1 MLNSPVV
8 VPIVGGIMQHLIPI
22 ASGKG
27 GVGKT
32 LLAANLGIALAQ
44 QKKTVVLV
52 DLDLG
57 GSNLHTLLGIRN
69 RHAGIGH
76 FIYKQADALEQLLVE
91 TAQPQLYFIPGD
103 GLFSGTANLPYYRKL
118 AIVKQLRELPA
129 DFVILDLGSGSA
141 YNTIDLFLTSSTGL
155 IVTTPDTTAIL
166 NAYSFL
172 KSSMLRLL
180 QRSFPARSEERKAI
194 LGFVHQ
200 KVEGEER
207 DIRMAVNEISAING
221 ESARTAEEAL
231 DAFRPRVVMN
241 MGRTAQDIRLGGR
254 LRQVVQKNLN
264 TTVEFIAYLPQD
276 DLASRSPLE
285 RSPTLLRYPGCPY
298 ANAVHKCAA
307 RLIAGPEP
315 EMPALYSDDE
325 DLRELAEE
333 FNAEAVG
340 PDAERIQRAR

>member
-1 MLNSPVV
+1 
-8 VPIVGGIMQHLIPI
+8 MQHLIPI

-57 GSNLHTLLGIRN
+57 GSNLHTVLGIRN

-76 FIYKQADALEQLLVE
+76 FIYKQAESLEQLLVE
-91 TAQPQLYFIPGD
+91 TAQSQLYFIPGD

-118 AIVKQLRELPA
+118 AIIKQLQELPA
-129 DFVILDLGSGSA
+129 DFVLLDLGSGTA
-141 YNTIDLFLTSSTGL
+141 YNTIDLFLTSPAGL

-180 QRSFPARSEERKAI
+180 QRSFPARTEERRI
-194 LGFVHQ
+194 VLDFLHQ

-207 DIRMAVNEISAING
+207 DIGTVL
-221 ESARTAEEAL
+221 ESIRTVDRESGDTADAAL
-231 DAFRPRVVMN
+231 ETFRPRVVMN
-241 MGRTAQDIRLGGR
+241 MGRSAQDIRLGGR
-254 LRQVVQKNLN
+254 LRHVVRNNLN
-264 TTVEFIAYLPQD
+264 SDVEFIAYLPQD

-285 RSPTLLRYPGCPY
+285 RSPTLLRYPDSAY
-298 ANAVHKCAA
+298 AQAVHTCAA
-307 RLIAGPEP
+307 RIIHDPSPG
-315 EMPALYSDDE
+315 MPPLYNDDE
-325 DLRELAEE
+325 DLRELAQQ
-333 FNAEAVG
+333 FPLDRDG
-340 PDAERIQRAR
+340 ITR